1 MLRLVTVATW
11 ATHHRPAARLLRMMT
26 ARRQLGAILDTGQ
39 DRMQLGSWG
48 TTQTYTE
55 MEQRW

>member
-1 MLRLVTVATW
+1 
-11 ATHHRPAARLLRMMT
+11 LLRMMT

-39 DRMQLGSWG
+39 DMIQPGNWG